1 MTTSIVP
8 MNREGLTRLFNLNIA
23 VGANEGTI
31 TIPYYMLGDEDVL
44 HQDQVVLIELGTKA
58 DKGWLYGQYAWIIIP
73 IEDKIYIIKRSVLEE
88 NINNYFKE
96 KRFSEKPES
105 GKILKIRGSYYA
117 ALHIDIAKAL
127 SFDTMERTQ
136 QDIGR

>member
-1 MTTSIVP
+1 MTVAA
-8 MNREGLTRLFNLNIA
+8 MDKEDLTKIFNLNIA
-23 VGANEGTI
+23 VGADEGTI

-44 HQDQVVLIELGTKA
+44 YQDQVVLIELGTKA
-58 DKGWLYGQYAWIIIP
+58 NKGWLYGQYAWIIIP
-73 IEDKIYIIKRSVLEE
+73 IEDKLYIIKRRVLEE

-105 GKILKIRGSYYA
+105 GKILKIRDSYYA